1 MVRSLTPLV
10 LSGLAALTLA
20 ACTSNTQKCS
30 GGKCE
35 IDLSGKGAKVT
46 LGGEGGSDMELV
58 SASGN
63 TAKVKI
69 AGQDLTLTV
78 GQPVTLSNATLTL
91 EEVEGKDDIQVL
103 LDTTGF
109 NQDGTASDS
118 GESSSDDDT
127 DKKKPKTSTKSA
139 N

>member
-1 MVRSLTPLV
+1 MLRLLTPVV

-35 IDLSGKGAKVT
+35 IDLSGKGATIT
-46 LGGEGGSDMELV
+46 LGGEGGSDMKLV

-63 TAKVKI
+63 TAKVEI
-69 AGQDLTLTV
+69 AGQPITLTV
-78 GQPVTLSNATLTL
+78 GQPINLSNATLTL
-91 EEVEGKDDIQVL
+91 EEVEGEDDIQVL

-109 NQDGTASDS
+109 NQDGSAADE
-118 GESSSDDDT
+118 GAAAENEDDDSSS
-127 DKKKPKTSTKSA
+127 KKKRTTK
-139 N
+139 

>member
-1 MVRSLTPLV
+1 MFRLVTPVV

-35 IDLSGKGAKVT
+35 IDLSGKGATIT
-46 LGGEGGSDMELV
+46 LGGEGGSDMKLV

-63 TAKVKI
+63 TAKVEI
-69 AGQDLTLTV
+69 AGQPVTLTV
-78 GQPVTLSNATLTL
+78 GQPITLSNATLTL
-91 EEVEGKDDIQVL
+91 EEVEGEDDIQVV

-109 NQDGTASDS
+109 NQDGTATDEGAAGETEDDSD
-118 GESSSDDDT
+118 T
-127 DKKKPKTSTKSA
+127 KKKKTTK
-139 N
+139 

>member
-1 MVRSLTPLV
+1 MLRVLTPVV

-35 IDLSGKGAKVT
+35 IDLSGKGATVT
-46 LGGEGGSDMELV
+46 LGGEGGSDMKLV

-63 TAKVKI
+63 TAKVEI
-69 AGQDLTLTV
+69 AGQPVTLTV
-78 GQPVTLSNATLTL
+78 GQPISLSNATLTL
-91 EEVEGKDDIQVL
+91 EEVEGEDDIQIK

-109 NQDGTASDS
+109 NQDGSTTDEQSGDDS
-118 GESSSDDDT
+118 
-127 DKKKPKTSTKSA
+127 DKKKPKTTSKS

>member
-1 MVRSLTPLV
+1 MLRVLTPVV

-35 IDLSGKGAKVT
+35 IDLSGKGATVT
-46 LGGEGGSDMELV
+46 LGGEGGSDMKLV

-63 TAKVKI
+63 TAKVEI
-69 AGQDLTLTV
+69 AGQPVTLTV
-78 GQPVTLSNATLTL
+78 GQPITLSNATLTL
-91 EEVEGKDDIQVL
+91 EEVEGEDDIQVK

-109 NQDGTASDS
+109 NQDGSTTEEQS
-118 GESSSDDDT
+118 GDDDS
-127 DKKKPKTSTKSA
+127 DKKKPKTTSKS